1 MHRTIRGLL
10 AASAV
15 AAAGCA
21 SSSVAPPQAPQTDPY
36 VSSPLVPLPP
46 PSPWA
51 AAAVAAQTV
60 VSQVADLPCPPPN
73 LPPELAST
81 IDCAAMKR
89 FAEATIFV
97 PREIAKGSLPAAV
110 DLRAHGLSGPTK
122 NQGSVGACAGFAV
135 STVLDNAARRLGRTE
150 VISPLHVFATYA
162 PTDDMSRALK
172 HHAFTLEP
180 IWPWEPS
187 RACRFA
193 REYQGENCRSEFGIV
208 PGSAA
213 SDPQVL
219 AEQRSADASG
229 RVRIMGYEEM
239 SGQDPDQLA
248 LVLASGEAI
257 YAAFRYDGDAWGSIN
272 ADNDRLPYYSP
283 EGTEIGHAVTLEGY
297 RWTPNGR
304 EFLFHNSWG
313 SGWGRNGYAWVSE
326 LMIRTHLGNA
336 YRVIATDASVP
347 PPPSLPAFAW
357 PSFPLQLPAI
367 QAPPELQGW
376 WPAGFP
382 RPF

>member
-1 MHRTIRGLL
+1 MAT
-10 AASAV
+10 AV
-15 AAAGCA
+15 VATAGCA
-21 SSSVAPPQAPQTDPY
+21 SSSTSTAQAPQQPEPY
-36 VSSPLVPLPP
+36 VSSPLIPLPP

-51 AAAVAAQTV
+51 VAAVAAQTV

-73 LPPELAST
+73 LPPELASKV
-81 IDCAAMKR
+81 DCAAMKR
-89 FAEATIFV
+89 FADATIFV
-97 PREIAKGSLPAAV
+97 PREIVQGSLPPAV

-135 STVLDNAARRLGRTE
+135 STVLDNAARRLGRSE
-150 VISPLHVFATYA
+150 VVSPLHVFATYA

-180 IWPWEPS
+180 VWPWEPS

-193 REYQGENCRSEFGIV
+193 QEYQGGNCRQEFGIV
-208 PGSAA
+208 PGSAP

-219 AEQRSADASG
+219 AEQRNADASG
-229 RVRIMGYEEM
+229 RIRIMAYEQL
-239 SGQDPDQLA
+239 SADDPDQIA

-257 YAAFRYDGDAWGSIN
+257 YAGFRFNDGAWGAVN
-272 ADNDRLPYYSP
+272 ADNDRVADYASD
-283 EGTEIGHAVTLEGY
+283 GSEIGHAVTLEGY

-313 SGWGRNGYAWVSE
+313 TGWGRNGYAWMSE
-326 LMIRTHLGNA
+326 RTLRANLGNA
-336 YRVIATDASVP
+336 YRVIATDAAVP
-347 PPPSLPAFAW
+347 PPPSLPTFPW
-357 PSFPLQLPAI
+357 PALPAQLPAQLEI
-367 QAPPELQGW
+367 PPQLQGL
-376 WPAGFP
+376 WPAGLP